1 MSFKTGEVIIMEDL
15 TFIIIVSLVILL
27 SFLLAYQF
35 KILQEKQDLYKK
47 YHETLRNMETRARDL
62 FEYWRENE
70 LENQKKVLTE
80 GVKREYE
87 SEFREWKANEEKGIR
102 EDAINK
108 SRAVIMGKVT
118 EHIMPY
124 FEDFKYNPK
133 DARFIGTP
141 VDFIVFDGMCDGKVR
156 QIVFVEVKTGKTGQL
171 SKTEKQVRD
180 AVTNRKVT
188 WDKIHYNGKE
198 SP

>member
-1 MSFKTGEVIIMEDL
+1 MEDL
-15 TFIIIVSLVILL
+15 TFIIIGSLVILL

-47 YHETLRNMETRARDL
+47 YHETLRNMEARARDL
-62 FEYWRENE
+62 FESWRENE

-180 AVTNRKVT
+180 AVINRKVT

>member
-1 MSFKTGEVIIMEDL
+1 MEDWV
-15 TFIIIVSLVILL
+15 FIVIGFLIILL
-27 SFLLAYQF
+27 FFLLALQF
-35 KILQEKQDLYKK
+35 KNFREKKELSARYEQILK
-47 YHETLRNMETRARDL
+47 NMENRAREL
-62 FEYWRENE
+62 FEAWRENE
-70 LENQKKVLTE
+70 MESQKQVIAN
-80 GVKREYE
+80 GVRKEYE
-87 SEFREWKANEEKGIR
+87 AKLNQWRSQEEKGIR

-118 EHIMPY
+118 EHVMPY

-141 VDFIVFDGMCDGKVR
+141 IDFIVFDGMCDGEVK
-156 QIVFVEVKTGKTGQL
+156 QIAFVEVKTGKSGQL

-180 AVTNRKVT
+180 VVANRQVF

-198 SP
+198 RVNSKKL